1 MRDLSK
7 RNIIILSSID
17 WDSHRQL
24 HHELIDHLIKKNNKI
39 LFVENT
45 GSRNVRIADFPRIKK
60 RLSNFIKSTRGF
72 KKINNQITL
81 FSPLFFPYY
90 FNFFFQSINSLMVLR
105 PISKWLSRKNLTT
118 Q

>member
-24 HHELIDHLIKKNNKI
+24 HHELIDYLIKKKNKI

-45 GSRNVRIADFPRIKK
+45 GSRTVRIADFPRIKK
-60 RLSNFIKSTRGF
+60 RLSNLLNHPKVL
-72 KKINNQITL
+72 KK
-81 FSPLFFPYY
+81 
-90 FNFFFQSINSLMVLR
+90 
-105 PISKWLSRKNLTT
+105 
-118 Q
+118 